1 MYIKL
6 DERLPALKSIKEA
19 SRSASPPSEPLPS
32 EIEEITAIEDDKE
45 LEQQRWAERAIGKE
59 AWERRQQS
67 GEYDSASISSSIANR
82 FRIKKQER
90 DRTNG

>member
-1 MYIKL
+1 M
-6 DERLPALKSIKEA
+6 
-19 SRSASPPSEPLPS
+19 
-32 EIEEITAIEDDKE
+32 
-45 LEQQRWAERAIGKE
+45 EQQRWAERAIGKE

-90 DRTNG
+90 DRTNVQLASINDIQLALIFESNLVIASWDIHLNNI